1 MPQHTSGAAP
11 PSTRRPSGP
20 APSDAPRGEG
30 TAEGHQG
37 RPLDAILRPRSIA
50 VVGAST
56 RKGSIGN
63 AVLRHLIEG
72 GFTGPV
78 YPVNPKADSVAA
90 VPAFPSVT
98 ALPTVPDLA
107 FIVVPKELVLDV
119 VRECGAKGVRG
130 LVVITAGFRE
140 VGGEGIALEA
150 ELAATIRRYGMRMVG
165 PNCMG
170 VLNTSEAVSM
180 NGTFAPFMPPRGPI
194 AFMSQ
199 SGAMGMTILDY
210 ATEYGI
216 GISQFVS
223 VGNKT
228 DISGNALTEYWRD
241 DDEVGVIL
249 MYLES
254 FGSPRTFV
262 RLARETTRRK
272 PILVVKAGR
281 TEAGAKAAS
290 SHTGALAQVDIATDA
305 LLAQCGVQRA
315 DSVEELFD
323 AAIAFSKAPL
333 PRGNRVAILTNA
345 GGPGIIIADACEA
358 RGLEVA
364 PLSAASKAALEEILP
379 VEASVANPVDMI
391 ASASPEQV
399 EKATRILCADEGI
412 DAIIAS
418 YVPLALE
425 APLVAR
431 AIRDGAEGCDK
442 PVMAVLMSKRGLPQ
456 GMAELE
462 DSPIAAYRFP
472 ESAARALG
480 AMRRHAAWQER
491 PEEEVRRFPADR
503 ERVDAII
510 ADAIAEGRDRL
521 TMIEGFDLL
530 AAYGIPVAPWAVARD
545 ADAAVAAA
553 AAMRGPVVLKPVSA
567 AILHKTEAGAV
578 RLDLAAEAEV
588 REAFEAIDALLV
600 EAGEEARAEGVLVQE
615 MLEGGRETIV
625 GMTWEPRF
633 GPIVMVGL
641 GGVYVEVLK
650 DVAFRVQPVSRQDAQ
665 EMIRSLRGYRIL
677 EGVRG
682 EPGVDL
688 ELLGEVV
695 ERTSQ
700 LVGDHP
706 EIREMDINPFL
717 AFPETGRCAAVDAR
731 VRISADAEE
740 EDEA

>member
-1 MPQHTSGAAP
+1 M
-11 PSTRRPSGP
+11 
-20 APSDAPRGEG
+20 
-30 TAEGHQG
+30 
-37 RPLDAILRPRSIA
+37 
-50 VVGAST
+50 
-56 RKGSIGN
+56 K
-63 AVLRHLIEG
+63 
-72 GFTGPV
+72 
-78 YPVNPKADSVAA
+78 
-90 VPAFPSVT
+90 
-98 ALPTVPDLA
+98 
-107 FIVVPKELVLDV
+107 
-119 VRECGAKGVRG
+119 G

-140 VGGEGIALEA
+140 VGGEGIALEQ
-150 ELAATIRRYGMRMVG
+150 ELSDTIHRYGMRMVG

-170 VLNTSEAVSM
+170 VLNTSPSVSM
-180 NGTFAPFMPPRGPI
+180 NGTFAPYMPPVGPI

-210 ATEYGI
+210 ASEYGI

-228 DISGNALTEYWRD
+228 DVSGNALTEYWRD

-262 RLARETTRRK
+262 SLARETTRKK

-281 TEAGAKAAS
+281 SEAGAKAAS

-323 AAIAFSKAPL
+323 AALAFSKAPL

-358 RGLEVA
+358 CGLDVA
-364 PLSAASKAALEEILP
+364 PLSEESQAKLREILP
-379 VEASVANPVDMI
+379 EEASVSNPVDMI

-399 EKATRILCADEGI
+399 ERAMRIIVADDGI
-412 DAIIAS
+412 DAVIAS

-431 AIRDGAEGCDK
+431 AIRNGAGDTDK

-456 GMAELE
+456 GMAELQE
-462 DSPIAAYRFP
+462 STIPAYRFP

-480 AMRRHAAWQER
+480 AMWKHSRWHKRPQET
-491 PEEEVRRFPADR
+491 VRRFD
-503 ERVDAII
+503 VDAPRVKEVI
-510 ADAIAEGRDRL
+510 AAALAEGRERL
-521 TMIEGFDLL
+521 TLMEGFEVLD
-530 AAYGIPVAPWAVARD
+530 AYGIPVAPWAVVHSAEE
-545 ADAAVAAA
+545 AVSEAER
-553 AAMRGPVVLKPVSA
+553 MGFPVVLKPVSA
-567 AILHKTEAGAV
+567 EILHKTEAGAV
-578 RLDLAAEAEV
+578 RMDLETVDEVTDAYEFLDG
-588 REAFEAIDALLV
+588 LLLHT
-600 EAGEEARAEGVLVQE
+600 GPEARDEGVLVQR
-615 MLEGGRETIV
+615 MLVGGRETIV

-650 DVAFRVQPVSRQDAQ
+650 DVAFRVQPVSNEDAD
-665 EMIRSLRGYRIL
+665 EMIRSLRGFRIL

-688 ELLGEVV
+688 DLLAEVV

-700 LVGDHP
+700 LVGEHP

-717 AFPETGRCAAVDAR
+717 AFPETTRCAAVDAR
-731 VRISADAEE
+731 FRIGVEHEEAEQ
-740 EDEA
+740 

>member
-1 MPQHTSGAAP
+1 MSEHT
-11 PSTRRPSGP
+11 
-20 APSDAPRGEG
+20 
-30 TAEGHQG
+30 TAEAGLSARHS
-37 RPLDAILRPRSIA
+37 LDPILRPHSIA
-50 VVGAST
+50 VVGASRRT
-56 RKGSIGN
+56 GSIGN
-63 AVLRHLIEG
+63 AILRHLIEG
-72 GFTGPV
+72 GFSGPV
-78 YPVNPKADSVAA
+78 FPVNPSANSVAA
-90 VPAFPSVT
+90 VPAFASVKD
-98 ALPTVPDLA
+98 LPIAPDLA
-107 FIVVPKELVLDV
+107 FIVVPKELALDA
-119 VRECGAKGVRG
+119 VRACGEKGVRG

-140 VGGEGIALEA
+140 VGGAGIELEDR
-150 ELAATIRRYGMRMVG
+150 LADTIREFGMRMVG

-170 VLNTSEAVSM
+170 VLNTSPAVSM
-180 NGTFAPFMPPRGPI
+180 NGTFAPHMPPAGPI

-210 ATEYGI
+210 ASEYGI

-228 DISGNALTEYWRD
+228 DVSGNALTEYWRD

-281 TEAGAKAAS
+281 SEAGAKAAS

-323 AAIAFSKAPL
+323 AAVAFSKAPL

-358 RGLEVA
+358 RGFDVA
-364 PLSAASKAALEEILP
+364 PLSEASQKKLRAILP
-379 VEASVANPVDMI
+379 AEASFSNPVDMI

-399 EKATRILCADEGI
+399 ERATRIILADEGI
-412 DAIIAS
+412 DALIAS

-431 AIRDGAEGCDK
+431 AIRDGAEGSDK

-456 GMAELE
+456 GMAELS
-462 DSPIAAYRFP
+462 DSPIPAYRFP

-480 AMRRHAAWQER
+480 SMLKYSMWQER
-491 PEEEVRRFPADR
+491 PEEFVRTFEVDSA
-503 ERVDAII
+503 RVAGII
-510 ADAIAEGRDRL
+510 ETALAEGRERL
-521 TMIEGFDLL
+521 TLIEGFEVLE
-530 AAYGIPVAPWAVARD
+530 AYGIPVAPWAVAHT
-545 ADAAVAAA
+545 ADEAVEAAE
-553 AAMRGPVVLKPVSA
+553 AMGWPVVLKPVSA

-578 RLDLAAEAEV
+578 RLDLESAEDV
-588 REAFEAIDALLV
+588 REACQFLEELLQQAGAEAC
-600 EAGEEARAEGVLVQE
+600 EEGILVQR

-650 DVAFRVQPVSRQDAQ
+650 DVAFRVQPVSGEDAR

-682 EPGVDL
+682 EPAVDL
-688 ELLGEVV
+688 DLLAEVV

-700 LVGDHP
+700 LVGEHP

-717 AFPETGRCAAVDAR
+717 AFPAAERCAAVDAR
-731 VRISADAEE
+731 FRVSPDQPEGE
-740 EDEA
+740 LP

>member
-1 MPQHTSGAAP
+1 MSEHT
-11 PSTRRPSGP
+11 
-20 APSDAPRGEG
+20 
-30 TAEGHQG
+30 TAEAGLSARHS
-37 RPLDAILRPRSIA
+37 LDPILRPRSIA
-50 VVGAST
+50 VVGASRRT
-56 RKGSIGN
+56 GSIGN
-63 AVLRHLIEG
+63 AILRHLIEG
-72 GFTGPV
+72 GFSGPV
-78 YPVNPKADSVAA
+78 FPVNPSTNSVAA
-90 VPAFPSVT
+90 VPAFASVKD
-98 ALPTVPDLA
+98 LPIAPDLA
-107 FIVVPKELVLDV
+107 FIVVPKELALDA
-119 VRECGAKGVRG
+119 VRECGEKGVRG

-140 VGGEGIALEA
+140 VGGAGIELEDR
-150 ELAATIRRYGMRMVG
+150 LADTIREFGMRMVG

-170 VLNTSEAVSM
+170 VLNTSPAVSM
-180 NGTFAPFMPPRGPI
+180 NGTFAPHMPPAGPI

-210 ATEYGI
+210 ASEYGI

-228 DISGNALTEYWRD
+228 DVSGNALTEYWRD

-281 TEAGAKAAS
+281 SEAGAKAAS

-323 AAIAFSKAPL
+323 AAVAFSKAPL

-358 RGLEVA
+358 RGFEVA
-364 PLSAASKAALEEILP
+364 PLSEASQEKLRAILP
-379 VEASVANPVDMI
+379 AEASFSNPVDMI

-399 EKATRILCADEGI
+399 ERATRIILADEGI
-412 DAIIAS
+412 DALIAS

-431 AIRDGAEGCDK
+431 AIRDGAEGSDK

-456 GMAELE
+456 GMAELS
-462 DSPIAAYRFP
+462 DSPIPAYRFP

-480 AMRRHAAWQER
+480 SMLKYSMWQER
-491 PEEEVRRFPADR
+491 PEEFVRTFDVDSG
-503 ERVDAII
+503 RVAGII
-510 ADAIAEGRDRL
+510 ETALAEGRERL
-521 TMIEGFDLL
+521 TLIEGFEVLE
-530 AAYGIPVAPWAVARD
+530 AYGIPVAPWAVARS
-545 ADAAVAAA
+545 ADEAVEAAE
-553 AAMRGPVVLKPVSA
+553 AMGWPVVLKPVSA

-578 RLDLAAEAEV
+578 RLDLESAEDV
-588 REAFEAIDALLV
+588 REACRFLDELLAQAGADAC
-600 EAGEEARAEGVLVQE
+600 EEGILVQR

-650 DVAFRVQPVSRQDAQ
+650 DVAFRVQPVSGEDAR

-682 EPGVDL
+682 EPAVDL
-688 ELLGEVV
+688 DLLAEVV

-700 LVGDHP
+700 LVGEHP

-717 AFPETGRCAAVDAR
+717 AFPEAERCAAVDAR
-731 VRISADAEE
+731 FRISPDQPEGE
-740 EDEA
+740 QP

>member
-1 MPQHTSGAAP
+1 MPEHTSGAAGLAANR
-11 PSTRRPSGP
+11 S
-20 APSDAPRGEG
+20 
-30 TAEGHQG
+30 
-37 RPLDAILRPRSIA
+37 LDPILRPRSIA
-50 VVGAST
+50 VVGASRRT
-56 RKGSIGN
+56 GSIGN
-63 AVLRHLIEG
+63 AILRHLIEG

-78 YPVNPKADSVAA
+78 YPINPSADSVAA
-90 VPAFPSVT
+90 VPAFASVRE
-98 ALPTVPDLA
+98 LPVAPDLA
-107 FIVVPKELVLDV
+107 FIVVPKDLALNA
-119 VRECGAKGVRG
+119 VRECGEKGVKG

-140 VGGEGIALEA
+140 VGGEGVVLERK
-150 ELAATIRRYGMRMVG
+150 LSDTIHQYGMRMVG

-170 VLNTSEAVSM
+170 VLNTSPSVSM
-180 NGTFAPFMPPRGPI
+180 NGTFAPYMPPVGPI

-210 ATEYGI
+210 ASEYGI

-228 DISGNALTEYWRD
+228 DVSGNALTEYWRD

-262 RLARETTRRK
+262 SLARATTRKK

-281 TEAGAKAAS
+281 SEAGAKAAS

-323 AAIAFSKAPL
+323 AALAFSKAPL

-345 GGPGIIIADACEA
+345 GGPGIIIADAAEA
-358 RGLEVA
+358 CGLDVA
-364 PLSAASKAALEEILP
+364 PLSEQSQAKLREILP
-379 VEASVANPVDMI
+379 AEASVANPVDMI
-391 ASASPEQV
+391 ASATPEQV
-399 EKATRILCADEGI
+399 ESATRIIVADEGI
-412 DAIIAS
+412 DALIAS

-431 AIRDGAEGCDK
+431 AIRDGAAGSDK
-442 PVMAVLMSKRGLPQ
+442 PVLAVLMSKRGLPQ
-456 GMAELE
+456 GMAELD
-462 DSPIAAYRFP
+462 DSPIPAYRFP
-472 ESAARALG
+472 ESAARALA
-480 AMRRHAAWQER
+480 AMWKHRQWQER
-491 PEEEVRRFPADR
+491 PPETVRHFD
-503 ERVDAII
+503 VNGDLVTGVI
-510 ADAIAEGRDRL
+510 AGALDEGRDRL
-521 TMIEGFDLL
+521 TLIEGFEVLD
-530 AAYGIPVAPWAVARD
+530 AYGIPVAPWSVAHSSD
-545 ADAAVAAA
+545 EAVAAA
-553 AAMRGPVVLKPVSA
+553 EAMGYPVVLKPVSA

-578 RLDLAAEAEV
+578 RLNLGDEEEV
-588 REAFEAIDALLV
+588 RQACDFLTDIMNTAGPEAC
-600 EAGEEARAEGVLVQE
+600 AEGVLVQR
-615 MLEGGRETIV
+615 MLDGGRETIV
-625 GMTWEPRF
+625 GMTWAPRF
-633 GPIVMVGL
+633 GPILMVGL

-650 DVAFRVQPVSRQDAQ
+650 DVAFRVQPVSHEDAV

-688 ELLGEVV
+688 DLLAEIV

-700 LVGDHP
+700 LVGEHP

-717 AFPETGRCAAVDAR
+717 AFPESSRCAAVDAR
-731 VRISADAEE
+731 FRVQPAET
-740 EDEA
+740 EDDEG

>member
-1 MPQHTSGAAP
+1 MPEHTSGDTEMSA
-11 PSTRRPSGP
+11 RRS
-20 APSDAPRGEG
+20 
-30 TAEGHQG
+30 
-37 RPLDAILRPRSIA
+37 LDPILRPRSIA
-50 VVGAST
+50 VVGASRRT
-56 RKGSIGN
+56 GSIGN
-63 AVLRHLIEG
+63 AILRHLIEG

-78 YPVNPKADSVAA
+78 FPVNPSADSVAA
-90 VPAFPSVT
+90 VPAFASVED
-98 ALPTVPDLA
+98 LPLAPDLA
-107 FIVVPKELVLDV
+107 FIVVPKELALDA
-119 VRECGAKGVRG
+119 VRQCGEKGVRG

-140 VGGEGIALEA
+140 VGGEGVELERR
-150 ELAATIRRYGMRMVG
+150 LADTIQEFGMRMVG

-170 VLNTSEAVSM
+170 VLNTSRAVSM
-180 NGTFAPFMPPRGPI
+180 NGTFAPYMPPEGPI

-210 ATEYGI
+210 ASEYGI

-228 DISGNALTEYWRD
+228 DVSGNALTEYWRD

-262 RLARETTRRK
+262 HLARETTKRK

-281 TEAGAKAAS
+281 SEAGAKAAS

-323 AAIAFSKAPL
+323 AALAFSKAPL
-333 PRGNRVAILTNA
+333 PHGNRVAILTNA

-358 RGLEVA
+358 RGLNVA
-364 PLSAASKAALEEILP
+364 PLSESSRQKLREILP
-379 VEASVANPVDMI
+379 AEASVSNPVDMI

-399 EKATRILCADEGI
+399 ERATRIILADEEI
-412 DAIIAS
+412 DALIAS

-431 AIRDGAEGCDK
+431 AIRDGAEGSDK

-456 GMAELE
+456 GMAELS
-462 DSPIAAYRFP
+462 DSPIPAYRFP

-480 AMRRHAAWQER
+480 SMWQYSRWQER
-491 PEEEVRRFPADR
+491 PEETVRSFD
-503 ERVDAII
+503 VDAGRVNELIRN
-510 ADAIAEGRDRL
+510 ALAEGRERL
-521 TMIEGFDLL
+521 TLIEGFEVLE
-530 AAYGIPVAPWAVARD
+530 AYGIPVAPWAVAHSTDEAVR
-545 ADAAVAAA
+545 AAES
-553 AAMRGPVVLKPVSA
+553 MGWPVVLKPVSA
-567 AILHKTEAGAV
+567 AILHKTEADAV
-578 RLDLAAEAEV
+578 RLDLESADEV
-588 REAFEAIDALLV
+588 RRAGAFLEELL
-600 EAGEEARAEGVLVQE
+600 ERTGPEAREEGILVQR

-650 DVAFRVQPVSRQDAQ
+650 DVAFRVQPVSSEDAR
-665 EMIRSLRGYRIL
+665 EMIHSLRGYRIL

-688 ELLGEVV
+688 DLLAEVV

-717 AFPETGRCAAVDAR
+717 AFPDAERCAAVDAR
-731 VRISADAEE
+731 FRISPDSADGKAG
-740 EDEA
+740 

>member
-1 MPQHTSGAAP
+1 MPEHTSDDAGLSA
-11 PSTRRPSGP
+11 RRS
-20 APSDAPRGEG
+20 
-30 TAEGHQG
+30 
-37 RPLDAILRPRSIA
+37 LDPILRPRSIA
-50 VVGAST
+50 VVGASR
-56 RKGSIGN
+56 RKNSIGN
-63 AVLRHLIEG
+63 AILRHLIEG

-78 YPVNPKADSVAA
+78 FPINPTADSVAA
-90 VPAFPSVT
+90 VPAFATVMD
-98 ALPTVPDLA
+98 LPTAPDLA
-107 FIVVPKELVLDV
+107 FIVVPKERALDA
-119 VRECGAKGVRG
+119 VRECGEKGVKG

-140 VGGEGIALEA
+140 VGGEGIALEQ
-150 ELAATIRRYGMRMVG
+150 ELSDTVQRYGMRMVG

-170 VLNTSEAVSM
+170 VLNTSTAVSM
-180 NGTFAPFMPPRGPI
+180 NGTFAPYMPPIGPI

-210 ATEYGI
+210 ASEYGI

-228 DISGNALTEYWRD
+228 DVSGNALTEYWRD

-262 RLARETTRRK
+262 SLARETTRKK

-281 TEAGAKAAS
+281 SEAGAKAAS

-323 AAIAFSKAPL
+323 AALAFSKAPL

-358 RGLEVA
+358 CGLDVA
-364 PLSAASKAALEEILP
+364 PLSEESQAKLREILP
-379 VEASVANPVDMI
+379 EEASVSNPVDMI

-399 EKATRILCADEGI
+399 ERATRIVVADEGI
-412 DAIIAS
+412 DALIAS

-431 AIRDGAEGCDK
+431 AIRDGAEGVDK
-442 PVMAVLMSKRGLPQ
+442 PVLAVLMSKRGLPQ
-456 GMAELE
+456 GMAELQE
-462 DSPIAAYRFP
+462 SPIPAYRFP
-472 ESAARALG
+472 ESAARALA
-480 AMRRHAAWQER
+480 AMWNHSRWQER
-491 PEEEVRRFPADR
+491 PPETVRRFEVDAR
-503 ERVDAII
+503 RVDDVI
-510 ADAIAEGRDRL
+510 AAAVEEGRDRL
-521 TMIEGFDLL
+521 TLMEGLEVLD
-530 AAYGIPVAPWAVARD
+530 AYGIPVAPWAVVHSAGD
-545 ADAAVAAA
+545 AVTTAEQ
-553 AAMRGPVVLKPVSA
+553 MGYPVVLKPVSA
-567 AILHKTEAGAV
+567 EILHKTEAGAV
-578 RLDLAAEAEV
+578 RMDLETAEEAAEAYG
-588 REAFEAIDALLV
+588 FLDDLLV
-600 EAGEEARAEGVLVQE
+600 ETGPDARQEGVLVQR
-615 MLEGGRETIV
+615 MLKGGREAIV

-650 DVAFRVQPVSRQDAQ
+650 DVAFRVQPVSNEDAV
-665 EMIRSLRGYRIL
+665 EMIRALRGYRIL

-688 ELLGEVV
+688 DLLAEVV

-700 LVGDHP
+700 LVGEHP

-717 AFPETGRCAAVDAR
+717 AFPEAGRCAAVDAR
-731 VRISADAEE
+731 FRIGPVEE
-740 EDEA
+740 EDEVG

>member
-1 MPQHTSGAAP
+1 MSEHTSSTGSA
-11 PSTRRPSGP
+11 STRR
-20 APSDAPRGEG
+20 D
-30 TAEGHQG
+30 
-37 RPLDAILRPRSIA
+37 LDAILRPRSVA

-63 AVLRHLIEG
+63 AMLRHLIEG

-78 YPVNPKADSVAA
+78 YPVNPRADSVAA

-98 ALPTVPDLA
+98 DLPAVPDLA
-107 FIVVPKELVLDV
+107 FIVVPREHVLPA
-119 VRECGAKGVRG
+119 VRECGEKGVQG

-140 VGGEGIALEA
+140 VGGEGVALEA
-150 ELAATIRRYGMRMVG
+150 ELARTVHEYGMRMVG

-170 VLNTSEAVSM
+170 VLNTSSTVSM
-180 NGTFAPFMPPRGPI
+180 NGTFAPFMPPAGPI

-228 DISGNALTEYWRD
+228 DVSGNALIEYWRD

-254 FGSPRTFV
+254 FGNPRTFV
-262 RLARETTRRK
+262 RLARETTRLK
-272 PILVVKAGR
+272 PVLVVKAGR
-281 TEAGAKAAS
+281 TAAGAKAAS

-345 GGPGIIIADACEA
+345 GGPGIIIADACEGH
-358 RGLEVA
+358 GLEVA
-364 PLSAASKAALEEILP
+364 PLSDTSRAALKRILP
-379 VEASVANPVDMI
+379 LEASVSNPVDMI
-391 ASASPEQV
+391 ASATPEQV
-399 EKATRILCADEGI
+399 EKATRILLADEGI
-412 DAIIAS
+412 DALIAS

-431 AIRDGAEGCDK
+431 AIRAGAEGSDK
-442 PVMAVLMSKRGLPQ
+442 PALAVLMSKRGLPQ
-456 GMAELE
+456 GMAELK
-462 DSPIAAYRFP
+462 DSPIPAYRFP

-480 AMRRHAAWQER
+480 AMWKHARWHER
-491 PEEEVRRFPADR
+491 PEETVRRFATDDDAIR
-503 ERVDAII
+503 ERIVA
-510 ADAIAEGRDRL
+510 ALAEGRDRL
-521 TMIEGFDLL
+521 TMIEGFEVL
-530 AAYGIPVAPWAVARD
+530 AAAGIPVAPWAVARS
-545 ADAAVAAA
+545 ADDAVAAA
-553 AAMRGPVVLKPVSA
+553 EGMGFPVVLKPVSA
-567 AILHKTEAGAV
+567 AILHKTEVGAV
-578 RLDLAAEAEV
+578 RLDLETGDEV
-588 REAFEAIDALLV
+588 REAFAAVDALLDD
-600 EAGEEARAEGVLVQE
+600 AGPAARNEGVLVQK
-615 MLEGGRETIV
+615 MLKGGRETIV
-625 GMTWEPRF
+625 GMTWEQRF

-641 GGVYVEVLK
+641 GGVYVEVLQ
-650 DVAFRVQPVSRQDAQ
+650 DVAFRVQPVSTQDAH

-682 EPGVDL
+682 EPGIDL
-688 ELLGEVV
+688 DLLAEVV
-695 ERTSQ
+695 ERVSQ
-700 LVGDHP
+700 LVGRHP

-717 AFPETGRCAAVDAR
+717 AFPEADRCAAVDAR
-731 VRISADAEE
+731 FAIAPPEE
-740 EDEA
+740 EVEDA

>member
-1 MPQHTSGAAP
+1 MPEHTS
-11 PSTRRPSGP
+11 
-20 APSDAPRGEG
+20 DANAMSSLRS
-30 TAEGHQG
+30 
-37 RPLDAILRPRSIA
+37 LDPILRPRSVA
-50 VVGAST
+50 VVGAS
-56 RKGSIGN
+56 RRPDSIGN
-63 AVLRHLIEG
+63 AILRHLIEG

-78 YPVNPKADSVAA
+78 FPVNPSAASVAA
-90 VPAFPSVT
+90 VPAFPSVMD
-98 ALPTVPDLA
+98 LPVAPDLA
-107 FIVVPKELVLDV
+107 FIVVPKERALDA
-119 VRECGAKGVRG
+119 VRECGEKGVKG

-140 VGGEGIALEA
+140 VGGEGVELERR
-150 ELAATIRRYGMRMVG
+150 LAGMIREFGMRMVG

-170 VLNTSEAVSM
+170 VLNTSPAVSM
-180 NGTFAPFMPPRGPI
+180 NGTFAPYMPPVGPI

-210 ATEYGI
+210 ASEYGI

-228 DISGNALTEYWRD
+228 DVSGNALTEYWRD

-281 TEAGAKAAS
+281 SEAGAKAAS

-315 DSVEELFD
+315 ESVEELFD
-323 AAIAFSKAPL
+323 AALAFSKAPL

-358 RGLEVA
+358 RGLDVA
-364 PLSAASKAALEEILP
+364 PLSTESRERLRAILP
-379 VEASVANPVDMI
+379 AEASVSNPVDMI
-391 ASASPEQV
+391 ASATPGQV
-399 EKATRILCADEGI
+399 EEATRIILADEGI
-412 DAIIAS
+412 DALIAS

-431 AIRDGAEGCDK
+431 AIRDGAEGSDK

-456 GMAELE
+456 GMAELS
-462 DSPIAAYRFP
+462 DSPIPAYRFP

-480 AMRRHAAWQER
+480 AMWNQCRWQER
-491 PEEEVRRFPADR
+491 PEEVVRTFDVDSG
-503 ERVDAII
+503 RVDERIRGAL
-510 ADAIAEGRDRL
+510 AEGRDRL
-521 TMIEGFDLL
+521 TLIEGFEVLE
-530 AAYGIPVAPWAVARD
+530 AYGIPVAPWAVARS
-545 ADAAVAAA
+545 ADEAVAAA
-553 AAMRGPVVLKPVSA
+553 EAMGWPVVLKPVSA
-567 AILHKTEAGAV
+567 SILHKTEAGAV
-578 RLDLAAEAEV
+578 RLDLESREDVLEACEFLEGLLAQEGP
-588 REAFEAIDALLV
+588 EAC
-600 EAGEEARAEGVLVQE
+600 AEGILVQR

-650 DVAFRVQPVSRQDAQ
+650 DVAFRVQPVSSEDAR
-665 EMIRSLRGYRIL
+665 EMIASLRGYRIL

-688 ELLGEVV
+688 DLLAEVV

-717 AFPETGRCAAVDAR
+717 AFPESEKCAAVDAR
-731 VRISADAEE
+731 FRISPDGPG
-740 EDEA
+740 DEAE

>member
-1 MPQHTSGAAP
+1 MPEHTSDDAGLSA
-11 PSTRRPSGP
+11 RRS
-20 APSDAPRGEG
+20 
-30 TAEGHQG
+30 
-37 RPLDAILRPRSIA
+37 LDPILRPRSIA
-50 VVGAST
+50 VVGASR
-56 RKGSIGN
+56 RKNSIGN
-63 AVLRHLIEG
+63 AILRHLIEG

-78 YPVNPKADSVAA
+78 FPINPSADSVAA
-90 VPAFPSVT
+90 VPAFASVKD
-98 ALPTVPDLA
+98 LPKAPDLA
-107 FIVVPKELVLDV
+107 FIVVPKERALDA
-119 VRECGAKGVRG
+119 VRECGEKGVKG

-140 VGGEGIALEA
+140 VGGEGIALEK
-150 ELAATIRRYGMRMVG
+150 ELSETVQRYGMRMVG

-170 VLNTSEAVSM
+170 VLNTSTAVSM
-180 NGTFAPFMPPRGPI
+180 NGTFAPYMPPIGPI

-210 ATEYGI
+210 ASEYGI

-228 DISGNALTEYWRD
+228 DVSGNALTEYWRD

-262 RLARETTRRK
+262 SLARETTRKK
-272 PILVVKAGR
+272 PILVVTAGR
-281 TEAGAKAAS
+281 SEAGAKAAS

-305 LLAQCGVQRA
+305 LLAQCGVLRA

-323 AAIAFSKAPL
+323 AALAFSKAPL

-358 RGLEVA
+358 CGLEVA
-364 PLSAASKAALEEILP
+364 PLSEESQAKLREILP
-379 VEASVANPVDMI
+379 EEASVSNPVDMI

-399 EKATRILCADEGI
+399 ERATRIIVADEGI
-412 DAIIAS
+412 DALIAS

-431 AIRDGAEGCDK
+431 AIRDGADGANK
-442 PVMAVLMSKRGLPQ
+442 PVLAVLMSKRGLPQ
-456 GMAELE
+456 GMAELQE
-462 DSPIAAYRFP
+462 SPIPAYRFP
-472 ESAARALG
+472 ESAARALA
-480 AMRRHAAWQER
+480 AMWNHSRWQER
-491 PEEEVRRFPADR
+491 PPETVRRFEVDAQ
-503 ERVDAII
+503 RVDDVI
-510 ADAIAEGRDRL
+510 AAALEEGRDRL
-521 TMIEGFDLL
+521 TLMEGL
-530 AAYGIPVAPWAVARD
+530 AVLDAYGIPVAPWAVVHSAGD
-545 ADAAVAAA
+545 AVTTAEQV
-553 AAMRGPVVLKPVSA
+553 GYPVVLKPVSA
-567 AILHKTEAGAV
+567 EILHKTESGAV
-578 RLDLAAEAEV
+578 RMDLETAEEVAEAYGFLE
-588 REAFEAIDALLV
+588 DLLV
-600 EAGEEARAEGVLVQE
+600 ETGPDARQEGVLVQR
-615 MLEGGRETIV
+615 MLKGGRETIV

-650 DVAFRVQPVSRQDAQ
+650 DVAFRVQPVSNEDAG

-688 ELLGEVV
+688 DLLAEVV

-717 AFPETGRCAAVDAR
+717 AFPEADRCAAVDAR
-731 VRISADAEE
+731 FRIGPVEE
-740 EDEA
+740 EDEVG

>member
-1 MPQHTSGAAP
+1 MPEHTSDDAGLSA
-11 PSTRRPSGP
+11 RRS
-20 APSDAPRGEG
+20 
-30 TAEGHQG
+30 
-37 RPLDAILRPRSIA
+37 LDPILRPRSIA
-50 VVGAST
+50 VVGASR
-56 RKGSIGN
+56 RKNSIGN
-63 AVLRHLIEG
+63 AILRHLIEG

-78 YPVNPKADSVAA
+78 FPINPSADSVAA
-90 VPAFPSVT
+90 VPAFASVKD
-98 ALPTVPDLA
+98 LPKAPDLA
-107 FIVVPKELVLDV
+107 FIVVPKERALDA
-119 VRECGAKGVRG
+119 VRECGEKGVKG

-140 VGGEGIALEA
+140 VGGEGIALEK
-150 ELAATIRRYGMRMVG
+150 ELSETVQRYGMRMVG

-170 VLNTSEAVSM
+170 VLNTSTAVSM
-180 NGTFAPFMPPRGPI
+180 NGTFAPYMPPIGPI

-210 ATEYGI
+210 ASEYGI

-228 DISGNALTEYWRD
+228 DVSGNALTEYWRD

-262 RLARETTRRK
+262 SLARETTRKK

-281 TEAGAKAAS
+281 SEAGAKAAS

-305 LLAQCGVQRA
+305 LLAQCGVLRA

-323 AAIAFSKAPL
+323 AALAFSKAPL

-358 RGLEVA
+358 CGLEVA
-364 PLSAASKAALEEILP
+364 PLSEESQAKLREILP
-379 VEASVANPVDMI
+379 EEASVSNPVDMI

-399 EKATRILCADEGI
+399 ERATRIIVADEGI
-412 DAIIAS
+412 DALIAS

-431 AIRDGAEGCDK
+431 AIRDGADGANK
-442 PVMAVLMSKRGLPQ
+442 PVLAVLMSKRGLPQ
-456 GMAELE
+456 GMAELQE
-462 DSPIAAYRFP
+462 SPIPAYRFP
-472 ESAARALG
+472 ESAARALA
-480 AMRRHAAWQER
+480 AMWNHSRWQER
-491 PEEEVRRFPADR
+491 PPETVRRFEVDAQ
-503 ERVDAII
+503 RVDDVI
-510 ADAIAEGRDRL
+510 AAALEEGRDRL
-521 TMIEGFDLL
+521 TLMEGL
-530 AAYGIPVAPWAVARD
+530 AVLDAYGIPVAPWAVVHSAGD
-545 ADAAVAAA
+545 AVTTAEQV
-553 AAMRGPVVLKPVSA
+553 GYPVVLKPVSA
-567 AILHKTEAGAV
+567 EILHKTESGAV
-578 RLDLAAEAEV
+578 RMDLETAEEVAEAYGFLE
-588 REAFEAIDALLV
+588 DLLV
-600 EAGEEARAEGVLVQE
+600 ETGPDARQEGVLVQR
-615 MLEGGRETIV
+615 MLKGGRETIV

-650 DVAFRVQPVSRQDAQ
+650 DVAFRVQPVSNEDAG

-688 ELLGEVV
+688 DLLAEVV

-717 AFPETGRCAAVDAR
+717 AFPEADRCAAVDAR
-731 VRISADAEE
+731 FRIGPVEE
-740 EDEA
+740 EDEVG